1 MTLVIP
7 DLSCTVDEPAKH
19 DEEDDDDEDDFV
31 HWLEPDAGQE
41 YPEGQQVPPLQQ
53 TE

>member
-19 DEEDDDDEDDFV
+19 DEEDDFV